1 MVWFQKDMWYGGL
14 KVLGESHA
22 ILVSYGS
29 LVITMISK
37 SVSLRVILFECYCIS
52 FWITSQVSLQQDNQ
66 GYYSSQF
73 LDNGSSSKQPWL
85 GIQVQQPA
93 AMIPQRASSYSLAD
107 NIFLQN
113 HSGQLLQHNQ
123 QIKHAYQSANRFTGL
138 DENRVKQSNFFRVA
152 KQDPQSVN
160 NLASHLNL

>member
-73 LDNGSSSKQPWL
+73 LENGSTSKQPWL
-85 GIQVQQPA
+85 GTQLQQPA
-93 AMIPQRASSYSLAD
+93 AMISQSAASFNLAD

-113 HSGQLLQHNQ
+113 HSVQHNQ
-123 QIKHAYQSANRFTGL
+123 QIEPAYQSTNRFTSL
-138 DENRVKQSNFFRVA
+138 HENWVKQSNFFWAA
-152 KQDPQSVN
+152 KQDLQSVN
-160 NLASHLNL
+160 NLASHLNM